1 MKLNKKLVALLL
13 LVVMVFS
20 LAACGSNNNIV
31 GVWKMD
37 IDAILQMA
45 GMSAE
50 EYEQVKALVGA
61 MEGTMEFKADGKMVM
76 TMTMMGQSET
86 QEGTYK
92 VEGDKITLDGGSPA
106 TFKINGNKLTI
117 TENGMSLTLTRK

>member
-1 MKLNKKLVALLL
+1 MNSKLKKIVTVILAL
-13 LVVMVFS
+13 VMVFS
-20 LAACGSNNNIV
+20 LAACGSNNSIV

-92 VEGDKITLDGGSPA
+92 DGDPRSDRPFPYRIP
-106 TFKINGNKLTI
+106 
-117 TENGMSLTLTRK
+117 